1 MVNYKD
7 PQAETLGGLSYDEK
21 MNFSGRFCALLLAL
35 TLAFALAPAV
45 RADVL
50 SPIGIVASV
59 IDLKTVL
66 IAVAAV
72 AVLSGIFLWITR
84 KK

>member
-1 MVNYKD
+1 M
-7 PQAETLGGLSYDEK
+7 TLPYRILQIKGGNPMKRILS
-21 MNFSGRFCALLLAL
+21 MLFAL
-35 TLAFALAPAV
+35 TLVFALAPAV
-45 RADVL
+45 SADVL

-66 IAVAAV
+66 IAVAVV
-72 AVLSGIFLWITR
+72 AVVSALFLWFTR

>member
-1 MVNYKD
+1 MKRI
-7 PQAETLGGLSYDEK
+7 
-21 MNFSGRFCALLLAL
+21 FSMLFAL
-35 TLAFALAPAV
+35 TLVFALAPAV
-45 RADVL
+45 SADVL
-50 SPIGIVASV
+50 SPIGIVASI

-66 IAVAAV
+66 IAVAVV

>member
-1 MVNYKD
+1 MKRI
-7 PQAETLGGLSYDEK
+7 YD
-21 MNFSGRFCALLLAL
+21 MIFAL
-35 TLAFALAPAV
+35 TLVFALAPAV
-45 RADVL
+45 SADVL

-66 IAVAAV
+66 IAVAVV
-72 AVLSGIFLWITR
+72 AVVSALFLWFTR

>member
-1 MVNYKD
+1 MKRIY
-7 PQAETLGGLSYDEK
+7 A
-21 MNFSGRFCALLLAL
+21 MIFAL
-35 TLAFALAPAV
+35 TLVCALAPAV
-45 RADVL
+45 SADVL

-66 IAVAAV
+66 IAVALV
-72 AVLSGIFLWITR
+72 AVVSGVFLWFTR

>member
-1 MVNYKD
+1 MKRI
-7 PQAETLGGLSYDEK
+7 
-21 MNFSGRFCALLLAL
+21 FSLLLAL
-35 TLAFALAPAV
+35 TLALALAPAV
-45 RADVL
+45 HADVL

-59 IDLKTVL
+59 LDLKTVL
-66 IAVAAV
+66 IAVALV

>member
-1 MVNYKD
+1 MKR
-7 PQAETLGGLSYDEK
+7 L
-21 MNFSGRFCALLLAL
+21 FSLLLAL
-35 TLAFALAPAV
+35 TFALALAPAV

-59 IDLKTVL
+59 LDLKTVL

-72 AVLSGIFLWITR
+72 AVLSAVFLWLTR
-84 KK
+84 KKK

>member
-1 MVNYKD
+1 MKRI
-7 PQAETLGGLSYDEK
+7 LS
-21 MNFSGRFCALLLAL
+21 MIFAL
-35 TLAFALAPAV
+35 TLVFALAPAV
-45 RADVL
+45 SADVL

-59 IDLKTVL
+59 LDLKTVL
-66 IAVAAV
+66 IAVIAV